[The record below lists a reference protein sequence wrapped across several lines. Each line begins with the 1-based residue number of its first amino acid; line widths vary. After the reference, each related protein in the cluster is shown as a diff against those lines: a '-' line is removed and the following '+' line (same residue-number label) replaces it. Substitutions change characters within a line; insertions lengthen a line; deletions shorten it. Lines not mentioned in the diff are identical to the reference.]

1 MKSAILT
8 CGGSN
13 RPDSASGKLA
23 WRGWTVRGNRG
34 EAIGKIEEIYVAD
47 ETAAPDWALV
57 RGDGPG
63 DSTGKL
69 LRARWEPLVLE
80 SSSQN
85 AGHQPPDGRAQETAR
100 RSPEEQ
106 TRVQATPVALTSP
119 EDYALLA
126 TVFLTGLGSV
136 IALARRRHAE
146 GAAAIPPRDLPALA
160 LATFALADT
169 VAKEKVSTWLRQP
182 FVEEDSDH
190 HPLSPKGHGM
200 QRAVGELLTCMR
212 CAGTW
217 GALVLVGLR
226 YVASCSRHTASRRSA
241 RSC

>member
-1 MKSAILT
+1 
-8 CGGSN
+8 
-13 RPDSASGKLA
+13 
-23 WRGWTVRGNRG
+23 
-34 EAIGKIEEIYVAD
+34 
-47 ETAAPDWALV
+47 
-57 RGDGPG
+57 
-63 DSTGKL
+63 
-69 LRARWEPLVLE
+69 VLE

-200 QRAVGELLTCMR
+200 QRAVGELLTCTR
-212 CAGTW
+212 WAGTW
-217 GALVLVGLR
+217 GALVLVGLAPPR
-226 YVASCSRHTASRRSA
+226 PSRVARPRMSLRSRAPTISCKAASGSWSSAPTKHHDDRSSHA
-241 RSC
+241 ASTLEGITPAGASGGPLVCW